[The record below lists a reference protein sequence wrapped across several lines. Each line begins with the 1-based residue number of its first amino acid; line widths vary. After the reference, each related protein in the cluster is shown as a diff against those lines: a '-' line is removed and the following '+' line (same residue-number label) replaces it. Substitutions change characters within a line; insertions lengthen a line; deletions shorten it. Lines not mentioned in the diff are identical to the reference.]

1 MSKTTITKTHIC
13 TESPCP
19 IEDRELIERF
29 MNSSGTIYT
38 KTSLE
43 QFNEEVKKELTE
55 IFERT
60 FFAIGS
66 CATYG
71 NSKPDSAFIDF
82 ITQKLTEHKA
92 LILKMVR
99 EKVPNQFLCLDT
111 DREIGWNDCR
121 QEFLNNL
128 DTI

>member
-1 MSKTTITKTHIC
+1 MIGHLC
-13 TESPCP
+13 NQDHCREYGC
-19 IEDRELIERF
+19 IELKKQARHL
-29 MNSSGTIYT
+29 YT
-38 KTSLE
+38 KPTLTPLQ
-43 QFNEEVKKELTE
+43 QFNEEVKKKFDDYIEKSE
-55 IFERT
+55 I
-60 FFAIGS
+60 I
-66 CATYG
+66 
-71 NSKPDSAFIDF
+71 NSNFIKEF

>member
-1 MSKTTITKTHIC
+1 MT
-13 TESPCP
+13 P
-19 IEDRELIERF
+19 
-29 MNSSGTIYT
+29 
-38 KTSLE
+38 LE
-43 QFNEEVKKELTE
+43 QFNEEAKKQYDELFDDPSSGGDLRHYT
-55 IFERT
+55 
-60 FFAIGS
+60 
-66 CATYG
+66 
-71 NSKPDSAFIDF
+71 KKF